1 MKKTQIEE
9 VAYEEYDEIDEAP
22 AGLEADCTGES
33 EDEDGTS

>member
-1 MKKTQIEE
+1 VDTKQSED

-22 AGLEADCTGES
+22 EGDAGDCAGES

>member
-1 MKKTQIEE
+1 VDTKQSEE

-22 AGLEADCTGES
+22 EGVETDCAGES